1 MKSRYVALLRGIN
14 LGPRNR
20 VPMARLREVCE
31 EQGCEDVRTYI
42 ASGNV
47 VVSYSEG
54 KEKLARSLEKA
65 IETEFGH
72 DVAVVVLTAREMAAV
87 AKNNPYP
94 EAKPGTLHVAFAAK
108 PIGKPEAERLRA
120 LNFPPE
126 ELTVRGRQIYFHLPN
141 GYGRASLPTQID
153 RIVSKTTTVRNWRT
167 VQTLSDMAG
176 QTK

>member
-1 MKSRYVALLRGIN
+1 M
-14 LGPRNR
+14 
-20 VPMARLREVCE
+20 PMARLRELCE

-47 VVSYSEG
+47 VVRYG
-54 KEKLARSLEKA
+54 DGAEKLARSLEKA

-87 AKNNPYP
+87 VERNPYP
-94 EAKPGTLHVAFAAK
+94 KAKAGTLHVAFAGT
-108 PIGKPEAERLRA
+108 PIAKPEAARLRA
-120 LNFPPE
+120 LQSPPE

-153 RIVSKTTTVRNWRT
+153 RIVGKTTTVRNWRT

-176 QTK
+176 QRK